1 MSLLN
6 NKYLFVHINKSG
18 GSLVTN
24 NFRNGLNGY
33 ITLEGA
39 HRTLY
44 DMLLDAKSKNI
55 NIDDLYTFTIV
66 RNPWKRMLSMYLF
79 YKNDHYIS
87 EFFSGN
93 NDIDN
98 DFNKWIEF
106 IYSDQFD
113 RKKIHSGV
121 NIFKHCFC
129 NQLNWLKNNNGELMK
144 INKILRLENMNE
156 IDDFMINTVKLN
168 EYKNINI
175 HPTAHSHYSMYY
187 NKKSIDLVKQ
197 HYQEDI
203 DYFSYKF
210 EHPEIKSP
218 FK

>member
-79 YKNDHYIS
+79 YKNDH
-87 EFFSGN
+87 
-93 NDIDN
+93 
-98 DFNKWIEF
+98 
-106 IYSDQFD
+106 
-113 RKKIHSGV
+113 
-121 NIFKHCFC
+121 
-129 NQLNWLKNNNGELMK
+129 
-144 INKILRLENMNE
+144 
-156 IDDFMINTVKLN
+156 
-168 EYKNINI
+168 
-175 HPTAHSHYSMYY
+175 
-187 NKKSIDLVKQ
+187 
-197 HYQEDI
+197 
-203 DYFSYKF
+203 
-210 EHPEIKSP
+210 
-218 FK
+218 